1 MRAGLAGLL
10 LLALLPARAHADD
23 DACKRRISVVGHAAE
38 ARAPD
43 FAEVTVGIEARG
55 ATPAAAL
62 DAASKAVAGVSAQA
76 RALGVPPA
84 DIGTAAV
91 TLQAGAR
98 SVTRPGGLVTEEPD
112 GYRAGNTVTVRLAD
126 MDRLGDLLRQAL
138 DAGANRIDGVSFGLR
153 EPDKAEAALQI
164 AAARDARTRAEALAE
179 ALGAKLGPVCALTTT
194 GGAVPPPPV
203 FSRALAAP
211 MAAKGRRVPIEAG
224 TIQLSSEVSA
234 TFAVAP

>member
-10 LLALLPARAHADD
+10 LLAVLPAGAQADD
-23 DACKRRISVVGHAAE
+23 SACKRHISVVGRAAE
-38 ARAPD
+38 TRAPD
-43 FAEVTVGIEARG
+43 FAEITVGIEARG

-62 DAASKAVAGVSAQA
+62 DAASKAVAGISAQA

-91 TLQAGAR
+91 TLQAGSR
-98 SVTRPGGLVTEEPD
+98 SVTRPGGAVTEEPD
-112 GYRAGNTVTVRLAD
+112 GYRAGNRVTVRLAD

-138 DAGANRIDGVSFGLR
+138 DSGANRIDGVSFGLR
-153 EPDKAEAALQI
+153 DPDTAESALQV
-164 AAARDARTRAEALAE
+164 AAARDARSRAEALAE
-179 ALGAKLGPVCALTTT
+179 AVGAKLGPLCTLGNPGA
-194 GGAVPPPPV
+194 AVPPPPV
-203 FSRALAAP
+203 YSRALAAP

-234 TFAVAP
+234 SFAVAP

>member
-76 RALGVPPA
+76 RA
-84 DIGTAAV
+84 
-91 TLQAGAR
+91 R
-98 SVTRPGGLVTEEPD
+98 
-112 GYRAGNTVTVRLAD
+112 
-126 MDRLGDLLRQAL
+126 
-138 DAGANRIDGVSFGLR
+138 FG
-153 EPDKAEAALQI
+153 P
-164 AAARDARTRAEALAE
+164 T
-179 ALGAKLGPVCALTTT
+179 
-194 GGAVPPPPV
+194 
-203 FSRALAAP
+203 
-211 MAAKGRRVPIEAG
+211 
-224 TIQLSSEVSA
+224 
-234 TFAVAP
+234 

>member
-1 MRAGLAGLL
+1 
-10 LLALLPARAHADD
+10 
-23 DACKRRISVVGHAAE
+23 VVGRAAE

-43 FAEVTVGIEARG
+43 FAEVTVGIEAR
-55 ATPAAAL
+55 APNAAAAL

-76 RALGVPPA
+76 RALGVPAA

-91 TLQAGAR
+91 SLQAATR
-98 SVTRPGGLVTEEPD
+98 SVARPGGVSEEPD
-112 GYRAGNTVTVRLAD
+112 GYRASNLVSIRLAD

-153 EPDKAEAALQI
+153 DPDTVDAVLQV
-164 AAARDARTRAEALAE
+164 AAARDARSRAAALSE
-179 ALGAKLGPVCALTTT
+179 ALGVKLGPLCTLGPA
-194 GGAVPPPPV
+194 GGAPYPAANR
-203 FSRALAAP
+203 SLAAP

-224 TIQLSSEVSA
+224 TIQMSSEVSA